1 MSCWLS
7 WVPASQWL
15 HFCVY
20 ISSNR
25 FSFYCLLVP
34 KYRSDDTIVYPIRM
48 KKVTFKLKEST
59 WNGWRKSWEF
69 FFSSFLRL
77 LQFTYDCGHYDIR
90 DGSMSYG
97 RFFFGFWDFNAPACI
112 PPKEIQSRKS
122 AFEIPLSKLR
132 YRRLLCYILSFHD
145 FKKREHFSRLTMDM
159 NSDEVFIA
167 ACNDSNWTSI
177 IRMDFVAAFLCSLT

>member
-7 WVPASQWL
+7 WVPDSQWL

-97 RFFFGFWDFNAPACI
+97 RFFLGFGISMRPHAFHRKKFNLVNLHSRFHYQNYAIVAFFVI
-112 PPKEIQSRKS
+112 YFHSMILRKE
-122 AFEIPLSKLR
+122 
-132 YRRLLCYILSFHD
+132 
-145 FKKREHFSRLTMDM
+145 
-159 NSDEVFIA
+159 
-167 ACNDSNWTSI
+167 SI
-177 IRMDFVAAFLCSLT
+177 FLG